1 MLKIYKTR
9 AIIRLTR
16 RSDMLIEFTVQN
28 FLSIRGPV
36 RLSLAKGGGNELQ
49 DTNVMVPDAPGT
61 LPLVRSAAIYG
72 PNAAGK
78 SNLIKALQ
86 IMERMVRES
95 ARETQAGE
103 PLPVTPFL
111 LDEDSAGQPC
121 EFEVHFISE
130 GVRYQYGFAVT
141 RARITEEWLLAY
153 PRARPQRWIDRRY
166 DQERQAYVWGS
177 MDKLVG
183 KKQLW
188 QEATRPNA
196 LFLSTAIQLNNQQL
210 QPVFEWFSDTLH
222 VAGFGRWLPSFSVEL
237 CKQEEARGEIVSFL
251 RAADIAIDDI
261 ELEKEKFDINALPD
275 DMPNLVKDEIARKLK
290 DKSIVNV
297 KTVHILDSGKK
308 VFFDLEDES
317 DGTQKIFALA
327 GPWLDTLEHGYVLI
341 IDELHDNLHPLI
353 VRFLVKM
360 FNNLETN
367 PRNAQLIFTTHDT
380 SILDQKVFR
389 RDQIWFCEKNESR
402 STVLFPLTDV
412 MPRKK
417 VENLERGYL
426 SGRYGALPYVR
437 RIKTA
442 MGC

>member
-1 MLKIYKTR
+1 
-9 AIIRLTR
+9 
-16 RSDMLIEFTVQN
+16 MLIEFTVRN
-28 FLSIRGPV
+28 FLSIREPAS
-36 RLSLAKGGGNELQ
+36 LSLVKGSGDELQ

-61 LPLVRSAAIYG
+61 PPLVRSAAIYG

-86 IMERMVRES
+86 IMRRLVLKSASES
-95 ARETQAGE
+95 QAGE

-111 LDEDSAGQPC
+111 LDEDSTGQPC

-130 GVRYQYGFAVT
+130 GVRYQYGFAAT
-141 RARITEEWLLAY
+141 RERVTEEWLLAY
-153 PRARPQRWIDRRY
+153 PKARPQRWIDRRY
-166 DQERQAYVWGS
+166 DEERQTYVWGS
-177 MDKLVG
+177 MDKLSG

-210 QPVFEWFSDTLH
+210 QPVFKWFSDTLH
-222 VAGFGRWLPSFSVEL
+222 VAGFGRWHPGFSMEL
-237 CKQEEARGEIVSFL
+237 CGEDDARKEVVSFL
-251 RAADIAIDDI
+251 RAADIDIDDV
-261 ELEKEKFDINALPD
+261 ELEQEKFDINALPD
-275 DMPNLVKDEIARKLK
+275 DMPDPVKDELARKFR
-290 DKSIVNV
+290 DKSIVSV
-297 KTVHILDSGKK
+297 KTVHVLDNGKE
-308 VFFDLEDES
+308 VLFDLEDES

-327 GPWLDTLEHGYVLI
+327 GPWLDTLEHGYVLV

-353 VRFLVKM
+353 VRFLVKL
-360 FNNLETN
+360 FHDPETN

-380 SILDQKVFR
+380 SILDQEVFR
-389 RDQIWFCEKNESR
+389 RDQVWFCEKDESR
-402 STVLFPLTDV
+402 STVLFPLTDFR
-412 MPRKK
+412 PRKK